1 MNEDKTILLDREGL
15 QKAIGLKGVLG
26 RWASRILYRV
36 LEIDN
41 INRAH
46 APNCDVYGPVYSEG
60 ILREIGI
67 AYHVPASQL
76 DYIPAEGGFIT
87 VSNHHYGGA
96 DGLILNAMLGAK
108 RPDLKILTTFLLSL
122 IRNLKDGFIPVD
134 NFSSGE
140 AKSVAGI
147 REALQH
153 IADGK
158 PLSLF
163 PAGEVAT
170 WQKGGKHHVVED
182 KQWTL
187 NMMKLIRRSGLP
199 VIPVYF
205 DGDNSPSFHRLG
217 RIHPR
222 LRTLRL
228 PHEIFN
234 KKGRTIEVR
243 IGKPISA
250 EEIARYTPEQLSTY
264 LRSRCYAL
272 EAQCKDN
279 PSPAEIQ
286 WKTEVA
292 AHMDPGKI
300 RAEIDGIQDKM
311 LFDSGPYRVFL
322 IRSTDAPTVMEE
334 LYRLREET
342 FRAIGEG
349 TGDAYDTDPY
359 DAYYRHLILW
369 HRENQE
375 IAGAYR
381 IGFGS
386 EMMDAHG
393 GNDAFYTAS
402 LFRYGPRAKDI
413 LPHSMELG
421 RSFIQQKYQREI
433 LPLKLMLAGNS
444 VATVHCPDA
453 AYCVGPVSVSNSI
466 PDFYKS
472 LIVYYIL
479 KRYPL
484 EHSEGFVSPTHPFR
498 MDTLRVRPEEL
509 LQPLPEDIDTLDRLI
524 ATLSDGRYRVPI
536 LLKKYIAGGARIAC
550 FNVDPLFS
558 NSLDGYIVQRLGDFP
573 EAMLRSFMRPVPE
586 EVSARVYHRFFGPD
600 FTP

>member
-134 NFSSGE
+134 NFSSGG